1 MYSLLLLI
9 PNQINQEKF
18 DRGWPSF
25 LHQAEKMPGM
35 LKETATLID
44 QKLTGVQSY
53 SRLYTF
59 HFSDKDSLH
68 RALSSPPGQKAG
80 ELIHT
85 ISEGKALIF
94 TGDFRED
101 QLANLHPS
109 PSQDSNHA
117 QH

>member
-1 MYSLLLLI
+1 MHSLILLI
-9 PNQINQEKF
+9 PSQINQEKF
-18 DRGWPSF
+18 DREWPSF

-35 LKETATLID
+35 IKETSTLID
-44 QKLTGVQSY
+44 QKLTGLENF

-80 ELIHT
+80 ELIHQIT
-85 ISEGKALIF
+85 EGRALIL

-101 QLANLHPS
+101 QLTNIQKQPR
-109 PSQDSNHA
+109 D
-117 QH
+117 